1 MFSLLSLGTI
11 HFWNYNLWFFFFIR
25 ISKPLHSG
33 LGVHLCV
40 HESFITSVR
49 PSLCHTTVNE
59 CQPFHCLLWWTTWL
73 YLHSLPGSFSATS
86 LYTITYLGNYCI
98 THVSFSSS
106 KHLIFIFLLYTR
118 YYRSIST
125 GDRSWEVRVR
135 YYWAVPLI
143 KTWCD
148 QIKFLQRIVIGLYL
162 GLYKEKNISL
172 PGGKIVGPPYWQI
185 KRINP
190 FFILNPFPY
199 HKIMKIQIPPSSQ
212 ILNCTHN
219 ITPGL
224 KRKRGRKKK
233 NVPCLQPSQIVAQV
247 LFVLNF
253 FQ

>member
-1 MFSLLSLGTI
+1 MCPLVHPNIWSLFSYCT
-11 HFWNYNLWFFFFIR
+11 H
-25 ISKPLHSG
+25 
-33 LGVHLCV
+33 V
-40 HESFITSVR
+40 IT
-49 PSLCHTTVNE
+49 
-59 CQPFHCLLWWTTWL
+59 
-73 YLHSLPGSFSATS
+73 GSFQQVTDHGRSEWD
-86 LYTITYLGNYCI
+86 ITEPG
-98 THVSFSSS
+98 
-106 KHLIFIFLLYTR
+106 
-118 YYRSIST
+118 
-125 GDRSWEVRVR
+125 
-135 YYWAVPLI
+135 PLI